1 MKSVMGLIDDAIF
14 AVNASELPD
23 AEKSLY
29 TERLEMLKFQPRY
42 MYLYNYMQYETD
54 QVQMNIEAE
63 QLISDIMS
71 QGGVY
76 WSEGNL
82 FDLENVIFK

>member
-1 MKSVMGLIDDAIF
+1 
-14 AVNASELPD
+14 
-23 AEKSLY
+23 
-29 TERLEMLKFQPRY
+29 
-42 MYLYNYMQYETD
+42 MQYETD